1 MHWYHY
7 LAFAVQHLRVTY
19 SSVKLLSCRW
29 QFLSGFGWGYGN
41 ITEVINPVYQKLPP
55 PQLFSIYP
63 NLKDTWLT
71 AYTKSCF
78 FQVKDTVCPISN
90 FKTPVYLEKL
100 AAGTNASLQRR
111 ITFWEECQPQPQ
123 IGFVIISPQI
133 PIVPFVIFYRTILKP
148 QLQLNGC

>member
-1 MHWYHY
+1 M
-7 LAFAVQHLRVTY
+7 
-19 SSVKLLSCRW
+19 
-29 QFLSGFGWGYGN
+29 
-41 ITEVINPVYQKLPP
+41 YQKLPP

-100 AAGTNASLQRR
+100 TAGTNASLQSSNLLGGASTATSNR
-111 ITFWEECQPQPQ
+111 IYYYLIANSHCSLCHILPYYLKTTITIEWVLKHLCCLRFAKMLNLRENL
-123 IGFVIISPQI
+123 
-133 PIVPFVIFYRTILKP
+133 VPREK
-148 QLQLNGC
+148 